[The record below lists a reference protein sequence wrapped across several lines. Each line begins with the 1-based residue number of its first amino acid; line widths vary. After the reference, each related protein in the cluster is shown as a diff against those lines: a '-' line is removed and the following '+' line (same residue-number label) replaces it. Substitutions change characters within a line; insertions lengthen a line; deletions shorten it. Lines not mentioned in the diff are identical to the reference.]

1 MNFPR
6 LVVSVVIIYI
16 FVTGTEMSAISDKR
30 PKNIERGRS
39 FFIDILNSLTEMKV
53 YCLLDHLKK
62 STRK

>member
-30 PKNIERGRS
+30 PKNIERGKS
-39 FFIDILNSLTEMKV
+39 FLFRYFKDSKIV
-53 YCLLDHLKK
+53 
-62 STRK
+62 